1 MLLIICLLRSPANP
15 EISCGMLAFISISNL
30 ICTRINSAF
39 ALISGM
45 SNSAASGGNL
55 LSIPS
60 IVLGLRPAPSLKP
73 PRPGPNFTNLSANN
87 KTSFVIPHP
96 GHYSPAR
103 NPAPRLVAHHFRS
116 HLQPRQPARSD
127 TTKSSQ
133 NFQDELAHQFLL
145 RPTAELGTP
154 QITRRSDREAF
165 SHVYL
170 YLQCRLPSAA
180 ALSVRPGRNG
190 SLMFAATRTKSRL
203 SVLIVE
209 VF

>member
-15 EISCGMLAFISISNL
+15 EISCGMSAFISISNL

-103 NPAPRLVAHHFRS
+103 NPSSSPCRSSFSFSLAAPATCPLRHYKVVAEFS
-116 HLQPRQPARSD
+116 
-127 TTKSSQ
+127 
-133 NFQDELAHQFLL
+133 
-145 RPTAELGTP
+145 
-154 QITRRSDREAF
+154 RRIS
-165 SHVYL
+165 
-170 YLQCRLPSAA
+170 PSI
-180 ALSVRPGRNG
+180 
-190 SLMFAATRTKSRL
+190 FA
-203 SVLIVE
+203 
-209 VF
+209 